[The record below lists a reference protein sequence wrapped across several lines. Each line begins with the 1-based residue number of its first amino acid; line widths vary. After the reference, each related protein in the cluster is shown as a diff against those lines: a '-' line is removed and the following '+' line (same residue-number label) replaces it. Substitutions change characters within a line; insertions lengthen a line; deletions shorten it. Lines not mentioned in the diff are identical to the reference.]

1 MKSILK
7 ESKLSINL
15 EDSFSIKR
23 FVDTTTLTK
32 RLKYETSLII
42 NNTRINK
49 VNGLFY
55 VKSFKSIDNL
65 LKSFLELDLESKS
78 IFHYIENIMLD
89 KEIIIKKTADVLM
102 FSYIDLLFNYYLL
115 KSNKN
120 NVEKVDIYLSNISK
134 IIGREVIIKGNNNK
148 FSGNTWTQSTL
159 LETAMGS
166 IEWVRDKTHPY
177 ISHNANKYL
186 NEINAKLVEIPK
198 EYDLTKLESSLKEIS
213 TILNEFKINE
223 REFIIRFRKIR
234 KLKKTGLFIVSANT
248 IILDPRETDSFK
260 HELGHYI
267 YENKVS
273 VEIHGTLLKYNDY
286 QTIVN
291 ENFAKYSGLL
301 KKHKIE
307 DYKECSEIFAYSFEE
322 LMMIDH
328 ISTSP
333 L

>member
-32 RLKYETSLII
+32 RLNNETSLII

-55 VKSFKSIDNL
+55 VKSFKIIDDL
-65 LKSFLELDLESKS
+65 LKAFLNLNLESNS
-78 IFHYIENIMLD
+78 ILNYIENIMLD
-89 KEIIIKKTADVLM
+89 KEMIIKKPTDVLL

-115 KSNKN
+115 KSNKDDP
-120 NVEKVDIYLSNISK
+120 KKIDMYLANISK
-134 IIGREVIIKGNNNK
+134 IIEREVMLKGNKNK
-148 FSGNTWTQSTL
+148 SAGNSWKQSTL

-166 IEWVRDKTHPY
+166 IEWVRDKNHPY
-177 ISHNANKYL
+177 ISYNVNKYL
-186 NEINAKLVEIPK
+186 NEINAKIVEIPK
-198 EYDLTKLESSLKEIS
+198 DYDLKKLENSLQDIS
-213 TILNEFKINE
+213 TILNEFKVNK
-223 REFIIRFRKIR
+223 RDFIIRFRKIR

-248 IILDPRETDSFK
+248 IVLDPRETDSFK

-267 YENKVS
+267 YENKVQIENKG
-273 VEIHGTLLKYNDY
+273 VQLKCNDFE
-286 QTIVN
+286 TIIN
-291 ENFAKYSGLL
+291 ENFDRYSGLL

-307 DYKECSEIFAYSFEE
+307 DYKEKSEIFAYSFEH
-322 LMMIDH
+322 LSDI
-328 ISTSP
+328 
-333 L
+333 

>member
-7 ESKLSINL
+7 ESKISINL
-15 EDSFSIKR
+15 EESFSVKR
-23 FVDTTTLTK
+23 FIDVTNLTE

-89 KEIIIKKTADVLM
+89 KEIIIKKTADVLI

-115 KSNKN
+115 RSNKN
-120 NVEKVDIYLSNISK
+120 NAEKVDIYLSNISK

-177 ISHNANKYL
+177 ISYNANKYL
-186 NEINAKLVEIPK
+186 NEINAKIVEIPK
-198 EYDLTKLESSLKEIS
+198 DYDLKKLENSLQDIS
-213 TILNEFKINE
+213 TILNEFKVNK
-223 REFIIRFRKIR
+223 RDFIIRFRKIR
-234 KLKKTGLFIVSANT
+234 KLKKTGLFIVAANT
-248 IILDPRETDSFK
+248 IVLDPRETDSFK

-267 YENKVS
+267 YENKVP
-273 VEIHGTLLKYNDY
+273 VEIHGRLIKDNDF
-286 QTIVN
+286 QKIIN
-291 ENFAKYSGLL
+291 ENCFKYSGLL

-307 DYKECSEIFAYSFEE
+307 DYKENSEIFAYSFEN
-322 LMMIDH
+322 LN
-328 ISTSP
+328 SN
-333 L
+333 

>member
-7 ESKLSINL
+7 ESKISINL
-15 EDSFSIKR
+15 EESFSVKR
-23 FVDTTTLTK
+23 FIDVTNLTK

-120 NVEKVDIYLSNISK
+120 NAEKVDIYLSNISK

-166 IEWVRDKTHPY
+166 IEWLRDEAHPY
-177 ISHNANKYL
+177 ISYNANKYL

-213 TILNEFKINE
+213 TILNKFKINK

-267 YENKVS
+267 YENKVP
-273 VEIHGTLLKYNDY
+273 VEIHGTLLKYNDF
-286 QTIVN
+286 QTIIN
-291 ENFAKYSGLL
+291 ENFSKYSGLL

-307 DYKECSEIFAYSFEE
+307 DYKEHSEIFAYCFEQIAN
-322 LMMIDH
+322 L
-328 ISTSP
+328 SR
-333 L
+333 